1 MMLGPKGGL
10 VSIDGREVILVA
22 LVAVCNNG
30 FECTNEPWRLQMA
43 FGTWCG
49 GHTGV
54 FITLGLTFVIL
65 FITVTLLL
73 LLLLLLS
80 YTRTICLS
88 IILFQYYPP
97 LQVCIRDLG
106 SGAGSAGKCGLA
118 ACCVG
123 IDGTG
128 TGSTVGATTG
138 GKNGLLAKPRE
149 LSWD

>member
-1 MMLGPKGGL
+1 
-10 VSIDGREVILVA
+10 
-22 LVAVCNNG
+22 
-30 FECTNEPWRLQMA
+30 MA
-43 FGTWCG
+43 FETWCG
-49 GHTGV
+49 GCTGV

-65 FITVTLLL
+65 FIAVTLL

-80 YTRTICLS
+80 YTHTIRLS

-106 SGAGSAGKCGLA
+106 GGAGGAGKCGIA

-138 GKNGLLAKPRE
+138 GKKGCLQSLV
-149 LSWD
+149 S